1 MKRFSKKIHTA
12 FTALLFLGGAVAVF
26 VLVSHMETR
35 EGEALRERLQLIAD
49 EQVFEQQFNT
59 LVSTVRDTEE
69 ERATLAGFIL
79 EDERDTIELLSTLDT
94 IAKEQSV
101 ELTTRELR
109 ENEVEGSFNTLLL
122 GYEINGQEAA
132 VIRMSE
138 ILETLPYHGHVT
150 SFMVERTIDEA
161 TGNVT
166 MTAKLDLELS
176 IKKHDQ

>member
-12 FTALLFLGGAVAVF
+12 FTALLFLGGSVAVF

-35 EGEALRERLQLIAD
+35 GGEALRERLQLIAD

-59 LVSTVRDTEE
+59 LISTVNDTEE
-69 ERATLAGFIL
+69 ERTTLAGFIL

-122 GYEINGQEAA
+122 GYEIRGQETA
-132 VIRMSE
+132 VVRMSE

-150 SFMVERTIDEA
+150 SFVMDRNTDET

-166 MTAKLDLELS
+166 MTAKLNLELS